1 MANETLISG
10 LVIRAQSG
18 FFTVHTAEGDIVCQ
32 IRGRLKQ
39 TRQAT
44 DLLALGDTVQISRL
58 PNETGM
64 IEKIDKRR
72 NALTRKATTDRG
84 ARNQRYQARSAQ
96 GQVLVA
102 NIDRAFFVLACANPA
117 PHLRFLDRLLVIA
130 ERDQIPVTI
139 CLNKVDLVECE
150 QVEQWMKPYR
160 KIGYDYLLVS
170 AKSGEGVETLRQA
183 LHQGISV
190 FTGPSGVGKSSL
202 LNALF
207 PELGLA
213 VSAVSSATTKGRH
226 TTVYPE
232 LVPLPGGG
240 WLADTPGIRTIGL
253 HDIEPYEVDAYFREI
268 APLVADCEFSDCTHL
283 KESGCAVKKSVKH
296 GMIDINR
303 YESYCRIRNGEMD
316 NY

>member
-1 MANETLISG
+1 
-10 LVIRAQSG
+10 V
-18 FFTVHTAEGDIVCQ
+18 
-32 IRGRLKQ
+32 
-39 TRQAT
+39 
-44 DLLALGDTVQISRL
+44 
-58 PNETGM
+58 
-64 IEKIDKRR
+64 
-72 NALTRKATTDRG
+72 
-84 ARNQRYQARSAQ
+84 
-96 GQVLVA
+96 
-102 NIDRAFFVLACANPA
+102 
-117 PHLRFLDRLLVIA
+117 
-130 ERDQIPVTI
+130 ER
-139 CLNKVDLVECE
+139 E
-150 QVEQWMKPYR
+150 QVEQWMKPYK
-160 KIGYDYLLVS
+160 KIAYDYLLVS
-170 AKSGEGVETLRQA
+170 AKNSEGVEILRQA

-232 LVPLPGGG
+232 LIPLPGGG

-283 KESGCAVKKSVKH
+283 KESGCAVKKSVEY

-303 YESYCRIRNGEMD
+303 YESYCRIRNGELD
-316 NY
+316 NN